1 MIKSLIKKLIPK
13 NLVNQYHK
21 LWAILANYV
30 YGFPSKGLIVIGVT
44 GTNGKSTTCN
54 LIGRV
59 LEATGE
65 KVGFMTTANF
75 KIADKEWINA
85 THMTMQGRTKLQK
98 MLREMVKAGCKY
110 AVVETSSEG
119 IMQNRNWGINY
130 DVAVFTNL
138 TPEHIEAHGSFEN
151 YKKAKQTL
159 FASLSKFP
167 KKKIGGQEIEKA
179 LVVNLDDEHWQ
190 DFYKYSADK
199 KYGYGIEFNRQLAQ
213 TKLVLAG
220 DIKLAVNGTEFVVSG
235 VGFKT
240 KLVGR
245 FNVYNSLAA
254 ICVGLHFGL
263 SINQCQNALAQVIG
277 IPGRMEVIDEGQ
289 NFAVL
294 VDYAHDP
301 VAFGIL
307 FETIKMFPKNRII
320 HVFGSAGGVR
330 DHAKRPI
337 LGKISAQNADITIVT
352 DEDSYDEPTEKILN
366 EIAAGAISGG
376 KTEKVDLIKEP
387 DRRLA
392 IKKACLM
399 AQEGDLV
406 LITGKGT
413 EQSIKTGGKI
423 MPWDDRKVTREVLKE
438 ILNLNLNQS

>member
-1 MIKSLIKKLIPK
+1 MKSLIKKLIPK

-21 LWAILANYV
+21 LWAILANLV
-30 YGFPSKGLIVIGVT
+30 YGFPSKELIVIGVT
-44 GTNGKSTTCN
+44 GTNGKTTTSN
-54 LIGRV
+54 LIYQI
-59 LEATGE
+59 LSANNE
-65 KVGFMTTANF
+65 KVGLMTTANF
-75 KIADKEWINA
+75 KIADKEWINT

-151 YKKAKQTL
+151 YQKAKGEL
-159 FASLSKFP
+159 FASLSKFS
-167 KKKIGGQEIEKA
+167 KKKINGQEIEKA
-179 LVVNLDDEHWQ
+179 IIVNLDDPSWEYFH
-190 DFYKYSADK
+190 DFSADK
-199 KYGYGIEFNRQLAQ
+199 KYGYGITFNRQLVQ

-220 DIKLAVNGTEFVVSG
+220 DVKPAANGTEFMVSG
-235 VGFKT
+235 IEFKT
-240 KLVGR
+240 KLIGR

-254 ICVGLHFGL
+254 VTVGLHFGL
-263 SINQCQNALAQVIG
+263 SLVQCRDAMAEVIG

-289 NFAVL
+289 KFFVL

-301 VAFGIL
+301 VSFGTL
-307 FETIKMFPKNRII
+307 FKTLKMFPIKRII

-330 DHAKRPI
+330 DHAKRPV
-337 LGKISAQNADITIVT
+337 LGKISAQNADITILT

-366 EIAAGAISGG
+366 EIAVGAKEGG

-399 AQEGDLV
+399 AQTGDLV

-413 EQSIKTGGKI
+413 EQSIKSNGKV
-423 MPWDDRKVTREVLKE
+423 MPWDDRKVAREVLKE
-438 ILNLNLNQS
+438 ILNPT

>member
-1 MIKSLIKKLIPK
+1 MKSLIKKIIPQKLI
-13 NLVNQYHK
+13 NRYHEF
-21 LWAILANYV
+21 WAVSANYL
-30 YGFPSKGLIVIGVT
+30 YGFPSKELIVIGVT
-44 GTNGKSTTCN
+44 GTNGKTTTSN
-54 LIGRV
+54 LIYQILRAGNN
-59 LEATGE
+59 
-65 KVGFMTTANF
+65 KVGLMTTANF
-75 KIADKEWINA
+75 KIADKEWINT

-110 AVVETSSEG
+110 AVIETSSEG
-119 IMQNRNWGINY
+119 IMQSRNWGINY

-151 YKKAKQTL
+151 YKKAKGQL

-167 KKKIGGQEIEKA
+167 KKKINGQEIGKA
-179 LVVNLDDEHWQ
+179 IIVNLDDSNWEY
-190 DFYKYSADK
+190 FYNFSADE
-199 KYGYGIEFNRQLAQ
+199 KYGYGIEFNRQLAN

-220 DIKLAVNGTEFVVSG
+220 DVKLQASGTAFMVQNVD
-235 VGFKT
+235 FKT
-240 KLVGR
+240 KLLGK

-254 ICVGLHFGL
+254 ISVGLHFGMSL
-263 SINQCQNALAQVIG
+263 NQCQNALAQVTG
-277 IPGRMEVIDEGQ
+277 VPGRMEVIDEGQ
-289 NFAVL
+289 NFAVM

-307 FETIKMFPKNRII
+307 FETIKMFPKNRVI

-330 DHAKRPI
+330 DHAKRPK
-337 LGKISAQNADITIVT
+337 LGKLSAQNADITILT

-376 KTEKVDLIKEP
+376 KTDKVDLIKEP

-413 EQSIKTGGKI
+413 EQSIKSNNKI
-423 MPWDDRKVTREVLKE
+423 MPWDDRLVTREVLKE
-438 ILNLNLNQS
+438 VLNR

>member
-1 MIKSLIKKLIPK
+1 MKSLIKKIIPK
-13 NLVNQYHK
+13 KLINRYHEF
-21 LWAILANYV
+21 WAVSANYV
-30 YGFPSKGLIVIGVT
+30 YGFPSNELIVIGVT
-44 GTNGKSTTCN
+44 GTNGKTTTCN
-54 LIGRV
+54 LIYQI
-59 LEATGE
+59 LSANNE
-65 KVGFMTTANF
+65 KVGLMTTANF
-75 KIADKEWINA
+75 KIADKEWIND

-98 MLREMVKAGCKY
+98 MLREMVRAGCKY

-151 YKKAKQTL
+151 YQKAKGQL
-159 FASLSKFP
+159 FASLSKSL
-167 KKKIGGQEIEKA
+167 KKNINGQEIEKA
-179 LVVNLDDEHWQ
+179 IVVNLDDSRWEY
-190 DFYKYSADK
+190 FYNFKADK
-199 KYGYGIEFNRQLAQ
+199 KYGYGIEFNRQLVD
-213 TKLVLAG
+213 TKQVLAG
-220 DIKLAVNGTEFVVSG
+220 DIKLAANGTEFMVSG
-235 VGFKT
+235 IEFKS
-240 KLVGR
+240 KLIGK

-263 SINQCQNALAQVIG
+263 SLAQCQNALAQVAG
-277 IPGRMEVIDEGQ
+277 VPGRMEVIDEGQ
-289 NFAVL
+289 NFAVMI
-294 VDYAHDP
+294 DYAHDP

-307 FETIKMFPKNRII
+307 FDTIKMFPKNRII

-330 DHAKRPI
+330 DHAKRPV
-337 LGKISAQNADITIVT
+337 LGKMSGQNADITILT

-366 EIAAGAISGG
+366 EISAGAVEGG

-413 EQSIKTGGKI
+413 EQSIKSNGKVT
-423 MPWDDRKVTREVLKE
+423 PWDDRKVAREVLKE
-438 ILNLNLNQS
+438 ILT